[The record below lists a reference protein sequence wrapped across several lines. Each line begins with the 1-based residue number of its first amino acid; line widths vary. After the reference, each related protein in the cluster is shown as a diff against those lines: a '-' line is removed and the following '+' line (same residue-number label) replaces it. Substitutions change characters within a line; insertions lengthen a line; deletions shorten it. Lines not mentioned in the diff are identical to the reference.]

1 MATPP
6 ELIHQ
11 HEPIRSLAEAQRY
24 GGLRTVADGA
34 DGSEDNGGR
43 GEQDEQSSHGL
54 LPVLMSFRFGARR
67 ARA

>member
-11 HEPIRSLAEAQRY
+11 HKPIRSLAKAQRY
-24 GGLRTVADGA
+24 GSLRTVADGA
-34 DGSEDNGGR
+34 DGSEGNGGR
-43 GEQDEQSSHGL
+43 SEQEEQSSHGL
-54 LPVLMSFRFGARR
+54 LPVLMSFRFSARR